1 MTAAELNLV
10 IKAKDQ
16 SAKTFTAIKGRLN
29 KFKTQVN
36 KVAGG
41 FKTLS
46 KKFGTAMSSIA
57 RKAKWVALVTVAA
70 LTAMVVGSIRQFTK
84 LESGLLDVQKTT
96 GMTDEAI
103 QKLRKSLENLVLV
116 TRGMTMEGL
125 LNASAIAGQLGIRG
139 VKDIGI
145 FSKAVEMMAIA
156 TRYTAEEAALD
167 LAKIAKVMDLPIS
180 QSEKL
185 GDVMNELSNRT
196 TAFAT
201 QVGEITKRAGSM
213 GKSFG
218 LTIPEM
224 MGFAAT
230 MIDVGKTSQI
240 GATAITR
247 LLNQAL
253 LDTRG
258 FARVSGMEFTKYAR
272 LVKDKPM
279 VAIKKF
285 LEGLGKLN
293 KFKKMEVLKELQLSG
308 VRVAPALVAMSEN
321 TKLLS
326 DNILIANNQWKTG
339 GSLMKEYTNRARGLS
354 SAFISI
360 WEAVKIMASRLG
372 DVFAPALKAFG
383 TKFQKQMKAVKEYVD
398 NSGIVKAFQD
408 MFGDVMGSMTKHMN
422 ILGWIK
428 RVFGETPKE
437 VQANLEKWKTKFLG
451 FRKWLETNSPLEPI
465 KEAFKSILKYAK
477 WVGLAIG
484 LLALATNKWL
494 STLTLVLIAF
504 EAIQKIKS
512 WGAITKMQK
521 AYSRAEDS
529 LKSMKQMEKELA
541 ERWTGTYMEE
551 SYKKQIKNA
560 KKVYEEY
567 TKIGDE
573 FASKI
578 YGGKAQTP
586 ASDLLRKTYLGVDE
600 GTKDGGIINY
610 FKDLN
615 AKFDALGKG
624 ELAKTKIADGAK
636 TAKQASEAQEKAVE
650 ATNKSLKERIDIYAK
665 LKKARVPM
673 ETGRFIV
680 GDIGDTGAK
689 HEGVHTKESG
699 VMSGAAFDKLVADRK
714 AKNDA
719 LKETAAF
726 VEDKFKDQKVS
737 DDELNA
743 AFDKH
748 FKALMKN
755 QNETVNTN
763 SKIVAALVGVDNNT
777 NQNSNA
783 LKQMGTK
790 VASLIKKISAV
801 ELQNKQLIGQAA
813 G

>member
-29 KFKTQVN
+29 KFKTQVGR
-36 KVAGG
+36 VAGG

-57 RKAKWVALVTVAA
+57 RKAKWAALISVAA
-70 LTAMVVGSIRQFTK
+70 LTAMVVGSIRQFAK

-96 GMTDEAI
+96 GMSDEAI
-103 QKLRKSLENLVLV
+103 QKLRKQLENLVLV

-156 TRYTAEEAALD
+156 TKYTAEEAALD

-253 LDTRG
+253 LDTKG
-258 FARVSGMEFTKYAR
+258 FAHVSGIEFTRYAKM
-272 LVKDKPM
+272 VKEKPI

-285 LEGLGKLN
+285 LEGLGKLD
-293 KFKKMEVLKELQLSG
+293 KFKRMAVLKELQLSG

-326 DNILIANNQWKTG
+326 DNIKIANEQWEKG
-339 GSLMKEYTNRARGLS
+339 GSLMKEYKNRARGLS

-372 DVFAPALKAFG
+372 DVFAPALKAFA
-383 TKFQKQMKAVKEYVD
+383 TKFQKQIKAVKDYVD
-398 NSGIVKAFQD
+398 KSGIVKAFQS
-408 MFGDVMGSMTKHMN
+408 MFGDIMGSMTKHMN
-422 ILGWIK
+422 ILGWVK
-428 RVFGETPKE
+428 KVFGETPAE
-437 VQANLEKWKTKFLG
+437 VQANLEKWKVKFIG
-451 FRKWLETNSPLEPI
+451 FRKWLETHSPLEPI

-494 STLTLVLIAF
+494 SVLGGVLIAF
-504 EAIQKIKS
+504 EAIQKIKD
-512 WGAITKMQK
+512 WGKIGIMKQK
-521 AYSRAEDS
+521 YEMAEDYRKAIKRWEEE
-529 LKSMKQMEKELA
+529 LKKHQGTSREKYYKEGLEAARAYFKGYSEEGDKLA
-541 ERWTGTYMEE
+541 E
-551 SYKKQIKNA
+551 S
-560 KKVYEEY
+560 
-567 TKIGDE
+567 
-573 FASKI
+573 I

-586 ASDLLRKTYLGVDE
+586 VSDFLRKTYFGVEE
-600 GTKDGGIINY
+600 GDKAGGIGEWIKK
-610 FKDLN
+610 FKADI
-615 AKFDALGKG
+615 DRLGKI
-624 ELAKTKIADGAK
+624 ELDKTKITDTAEK
-636 TAKQASEAQEKAVE
+636 AKQTAEKQKAAE
-650 ATNKSLKERIDIYAK
+650 IAINKLLRDRLKTYSD
-665 LKKARVPM
+665 LQKARAKIPEAAIRVPAAASASGKEQVM
-673 ETGRFIV
+673 TQAGAQMTGV
-680 GDIGDTGAK
+680 
-689 HEGVHTKESG
+689 E
-699 VMSGAAFDKLVADRK
+699 FDKIVADAK
-714 AKNDA
+714 ARNDA
-719 LKETAAF
+719 IKETMSFLA
-726 VEDKFKDQKVS
+726 DKFKDKEVT
-737 DDELNA
+737 DDELQA
-743 AFDKH
+743 AFNKH
-748 FKALMKN
+748 FNALLGF
-755 QNETVNTN
+755 QNEAINNDKKFV
-763 SKIVAALVGVDNNT
+763 SALVGVDNKT
-777 NQNSNA
+777 KQNSSV
-783 LKQMGTK
+783 LKQIGSK
-790 VASLIKKISAV
+790 LSSLSKAISSQA
-801 ELQNKQLIGQAA
+801 QRTKQLEGQLA